1 MMQNNTQTQKRAIAY
16 SFLAHMRNSNGTF
29 IDGPLDIFIPIVKN
43 ALSELYPDGT
53 VKGAAL
59 TEITEKIEERFGLD
73 IPTPVM
79 QNIMRKIADT
89 VNTSNGKQDI
99 TIYDDGAFSIE
110 KFIFEDIKSRY
121 SPVKMRLEKF

>member
-79 QNIMRKIADT
+79 QNIM
-89 VNTSNGKQDI
+89 
-99 TIYDDGAFSIE
+99 
-110 KFIFEDIKSRY
+110 
-121 SPVKMRLEKF
+121 P